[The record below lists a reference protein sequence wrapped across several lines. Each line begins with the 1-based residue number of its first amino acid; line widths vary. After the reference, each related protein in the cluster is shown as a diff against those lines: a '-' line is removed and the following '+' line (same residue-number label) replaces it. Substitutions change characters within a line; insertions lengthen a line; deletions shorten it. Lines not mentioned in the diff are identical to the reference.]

1 MIQLCQIAVR
11 RGARRTAA
19 AALLVIL
26 FLLVFAS
33 PSSSLAQTGIT
44 ATQDQAEIQFPD
56 SLTFSVELNSQ
67 AEIQQV
73 TLEYRV
79 QQVTCGE
86 VIAKAFPQFT
96 PGKAVTAT
104 WTWEMKQSGSLPP
117 GAKIYWLWRVT
128 DSDGNT
134 LATQE
139 KYITWLDDTHAWQTL
154 TGKNVN
160 LHWYNGT
167 DSFGQELLD
176 AAVAALEDLEQ
187 STGLKPEMPI
197 DLYIYASTDDLRAAI
212 LYEPGWAGGQAFSEH
227 DIVIIGISAG
237 QIEWGKGAIAHELT
251 HVLVG
256 HLTFSCLGFVP
267 GWLVEGLAMYGEGGL
282 DDFSKAAFEQAV
294 TDDTLISVEALSGG
308 FSENP
313 DQAGISY
320 SESYSLVNFLIET
333 YGKDQMLALLKDLQ
347 EGATVDGALQTVY
360 GFDTNGLEDAW
371 REDIGAQERQATLT
385 DGSATPTSTPVPTIV
400 PVSGSLVGSTTTPA
414 RGAVTLETATP
425 TKTSSPL
432 PATAPHSATS
442 RPPPTITK
450 ANPAKPTP
458 AMPTRVSKP
467 SPTTTQEP
475 EKSSPSWL
483 SGVVRVFTSG
493 CVACLIL
500 GGVAIVFFFAVLRP
514 RRRRRK
520 P

>member
-1 MIQLCQIAVR
+1 
-11 RGARRTAA
+11 
-19 AALLVIL
+19 
-26 FLLVFAS
+26 
-33 PSSSLAQTGIT
+33 
-44 ATQDQAEIQFPD
+44 
-56 SLTFSVELNSQ
+56 
-67 AEIQQV
+67 
-73 TLEYRV
+73 
-79 QQVTCGE
+79 
-86 VIAKAFPQFT
+86 
-96 PGKAVTAT
+96 
-104 WTWEMKQSGSLPP
+104 
-117 GAKIYWLWRVT
+117 
-128 DSDGNT
+128 
-134 LATQE
+134 
-139 KYITWLDDTHAWQTL
+139 
-154 TGKNVN
+154 
-160 LHWYNGT
+160 
-167 DSFGQELLD
+167 
-176 AAVAALEDLEQ
+176 
-187 STGLKPEMPI
+187 
-197 DLYIYASTDDLRAAI
+197 
-212 LYEPGWAGGQAFSEH
+212 
-227 DIVIIGISAG
+227 
-237 QIEWGKGAIAHELT
+237 
-251 HVLVG
+251 
-256 HLTFSCLGFVP
+256 
-267 GWLVEGLAMYGEGGL
+267 MYGEGGL

-313 DQAGISY
+313 DQADISY

-333 YGKDQMLALLKDLQ
+333 YGKDQMLALLKALQ

-360 GFDTNGLEDAW
+360 GFDINGLEDAW

-400 PVSGSLVGSTTTPA
+400 PVSGSVVESTTTPT

-432 PATAPHSATS
+432 PATAPPSATS